1 MLSSPSKIGFTQKHL
16 LVFRQTF
23 VVLVRDIVVRSFRA
37 FEQLAITAALAAV
50 VAGRTGNMFIV
61 AAWF

>member
-1 MLSSPSKIGFTQKHL
+1 MFGL

-23 VVLVRDIVVRSFRA
+23 VLLMRDIPRLVVVRSFRA
-37 FEQLAITAALAAV
+37 FEQLAITATLAAV